1 MPISADWQ
9 GNLRSL
15 TFGAG
20 TDWQIDEPGISG
32 LGIPVAR
39 TRDAERGDRHGD
51 VGGDDVLPRR
61 ILNVPLVGTFASP
74 GAAWIAFEEE
84 LKLAWAESIVDEVLD
99 LRLPGMP
106 ETGRRY
112 FGRARGLAEDLSR
125 LKSSTVR
132 ALCTFEA
139 LDPLAYGDEELVT
152 GSGTFD
158 VENAG
163 TADSD
168 RVVLTITGNGGVP
181 KITNGSDDGLAVTFL
196 EAVTGTRIVD
206 LRAATVIDGAAE
218 DRYAELS
225 PINQWWT
232 LRRGTNS
239 LTLEGAASVDVAFR
253 PAYR

>member
-39 TRDAERGDRHGD
+39 TRDAERGDRDGD

-74 GAAWIAFEEE
+74 DAAWTAFETG
-84 LKLAWAESIVDEVLD
+84 LKVAWAESIVDETLD

-106 ETGRRY
+106 STGRRFY
-112 FGRARGLAEDLSR
+112 GRARGLAEDLSR

-139 LDPLAYGDEELVT
+139 LDPFAYAEEVT
-152 GSGTFD
+152 VNGSGTFA
-158 VENAG
+158 VNNTG
-163 TADSD
+163 TAKTD
-168 RVVLTITGNGGVP
+168 RIVLTITGNGGTP
-181 KITNGSDDGLAVTFL
+181 KLTNASDDGLAVTFA
-196 EAVTGTRIVD
+196 EAVTGTRILD
-206 LRAATVIDGAAE
+206 LRSATVLDGSGD
-218 DRYAELS
+218 DRYSELS
-225 PINQWWT
+225 PSNQWWT
-232 LRRGTNS
+232 LRPGANS
-239 LTLEGAASVDVAFR
+239 LTLTGAASVSVAFR
-253 PAYR
+253 PAFR